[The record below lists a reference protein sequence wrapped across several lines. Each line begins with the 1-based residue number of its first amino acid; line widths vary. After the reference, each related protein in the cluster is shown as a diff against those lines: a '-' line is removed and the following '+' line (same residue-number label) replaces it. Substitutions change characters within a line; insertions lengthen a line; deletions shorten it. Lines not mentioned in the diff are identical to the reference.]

1 MKYAL
6 WAVLFL
12 GLISGCVLFTTGT
25 NITKVP
31 VYLTDNPSFDI
42 EQLQVKISDV
52 TYHYSLNG
60 EGYDATAT
68 LLENEF
74 DLLSLAGTEVQ
85 FFEMELPEGA
95 ELDWIRL
102 YVDAATAVVNGQSET
117 VNIPSRKIKIIKPI
131 IVQSGDEI
139 VLDFDV
145 ARSLRVVQGK
155 NQYILRPVIVPYH
168 RERHE
173 YEHGPGEGEEY
184 RYRYEVEGELK
195 ETLAGTTCLVAL
207 FEGETSSATLVD
219 LEITDDDF
227 SFEELKEAT
236 YTLYV
241 CEFTLPE
248 TTDTGE
254 SSEEEFEVDEDE
266 VENVNSEIQNW
277 LSDLTSVASVVF
289 YLNDSTITYIQNS
302 ADIEL
307 RLDD

>member
-207 FEGETSSATLVD
+207 FEGETNSATLVD

-241 CEFTLPE
+241 YSEFTLPE
-248 TTDTGE
+248 DTGE
-254 SSEEEFEVDEDE
+254 STEEEFEVDEDE

-277 LSDLTSVASVVF
+277 LSDLTSVASEVF

>member
-241 CEFTLPE
+241 YSEFTLPE
-248 TTDTGE
+248 DTGE